1 MDVVV
6 APLAESH
13 STWLLNDRLG
23 RALGKI
29 HQLPGGE
36 FLILPSPKSPLV
48 KLESVRYASLD
59 AAMLGIEREM
69 KGPCQLS
76 ESAEKS
82 EAWGPRKR

>member
-29 HQLPGGE
+29 EQLPGGSSS
-36 FLILPSPKSPLV
+36 FSPAPSRHWSN
-48 KLESVRYASLD
+48 
-59 AAMLGIEREM
+59 
-69 KGPCQLS
+69 
-76 ESAEKS
+76 
-82 EAWGPRKR
+82 WN